1 MKKILLLGAGLALFG
16 AAGMAIA
23 QTPPPPPGGPQAE
36 RPQGPGGPGGP
47 GGPDGGPGRH
57 HGWRGGPP
65 MMRPMGPPPS
75 RAASFAIE
83 RNGTEMRI
91 RCAENESTQACV
103 AAASTL
109 IDKFNAANPA
119 R

>member
-1 MKKILLLGAGLALFG
+1 
-16 AAGMAIA
+16 
-23 QTPPPPPGGPQAE
+23 
-36 RPQGPGGPGGP
+36 
-47 GGPDGGPGRH
+47 
-57 HGWRGGPP
+57 

-75 RAASFAIE
+75 RAASFMIE

>member
-1 MKKILLLGAGLALFG
+1 
-16 AAGMAIA
+16 
-23 QTPPPPPGGPQAE
+23 
-36 RPQGPGGPGGP
+36 
-47 GGPDGGPGRH
+47 
-57 HGWRGGPP
+57 

>member
-36 RPQGPGGPGGP
+36 RPQGAGGPGGP
-47 GGPDGGPGRH
+47 GGPEGGPGPH

-65 MMRPMGPPPS
+65 MMRPMGPSPS
-75 RAASFAIE
+75 RAASFRIE
-83 RNGTEMRI
+83 RNGTEMSI

>member
-23 QTPPPPPGGPQAE
+23 QTPPPPPPGGPQAE

-47 GGPDGGPGRH
+47 GGPEGGPGR

-75 RAASFAIE
+75 RAASFMIE